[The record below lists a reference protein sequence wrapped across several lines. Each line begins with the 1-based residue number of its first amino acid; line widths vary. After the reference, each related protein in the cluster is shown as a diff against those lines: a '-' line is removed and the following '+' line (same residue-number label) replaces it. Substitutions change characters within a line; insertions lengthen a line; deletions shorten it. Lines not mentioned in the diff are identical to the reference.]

1 MKHLVLQKIKQGNG
15 SSGINYLVQNNN
27 TEKFLASFEFYRV
40 NFESTDSVHNI
51 LTKRAYHQKEQIIFL
66 IRLKLVQHAKI
77 NVSKRNMKVKNQFRT
92 PLRKRNLE
100 LSFIVTKQSS
110 LKWPTK
116 TSAWRA
122 RPYNETY
129 KLSLIPPNDSNH

>member
-15 SSGINYLVQNNN
+15 SSSINYLVQNNN

-110 LKWPTK
+110 LK
-116 TSAWRA
+116 
-122 RPYNETY
+122 
-129 KLSLIPPNDSNH
+129 